1 MVIGVV
7 PVQIL
12 EGKYLHVP
20 LHVQGILQLHS
31 KGKLAELPAVV
42 A

>member
-1 MVIGVV
+1 MVSGVV
-7 PVQIL
+7 PMQIL

-31 KGKLAELPAVV
+31 KGKLAELPTVV